1 MKKEKDMRNIFNF
14 LYEPESD
21 LLVVNMYTKNYHILY
36 HWVIRCMRVG
46 QYIRVP
52 LGSSPD

>member
-1 MKKEKDMRNIFNF
+1 MRNMFNF

-21 LLVVNMYTKNYHILY
+21 LLVVNMYTKNYHILC
-36 HWVIRCMRVG
+36 HWVIRCVRVG

-52 LGSSPD
+52 LGSGPD